1 MRPKSSDV
9 PYVGKVAVHKR
20 EQGFTLVE
28 LMIALLVLAI
38 VVAALAPAFY
48 GELKATAASNF
59 RSTANGLAVGAI
71 EEMRAFPFYEIGYN
85 QTDYST
91 AGTTALTCV
100 SPTNSHQA
108 GGTAPS
114 WNSSA
119 GLEPV
124 ALSSGSALD
133 NVNNNLLTSQTI
145 SNVTFTTTRCVYWVS
160 SSAGNTAA
168 YKLTWVGVSWSV
180 AGVPWHVSQTS
191 AIYPGGEG
199 KYTGTGHNNDTPGA
213 PSCANQGITPFA
225 VQNLIAAGGAD
236 PTTTVALTWS
246 EGSDPTV
253 VMPVQ
258 YQVSYNSK
266 SSTGPWVQ
274 FSQTGLPNQN
284 VTGLTPGVTYWF
296 QVLEVSCDGKLGP
309 ATVVSQATNNAPQT
323 CSATNF
329 TVTGYNGTATAQIGS
344 SDHLSNISAFTVSV
358 QVTSGCNNVAAYYS
372 PKNDGTYVTDYGPSG
387 PGTVS
392 WSTSASKWAAG
403 TITFHLYQNG
413 TDTGDTS
420 QVTITCSGKTC

>member
-1 MRPKSSDV
+1 
-9 PYVGKVAVHKR
+9 VGKVAVEKR

-28 LMIALLVLAI
+28 LMIALLVLAV

-48 GELKATAASNF
+48 GELKATSASNF
-59 RSTANGLAVGAI
+59 RSAANGLAVGAI

-91 AGTTALTCV
+91 AGTTALSCV
-100 SPTNSHQA
+100 SPTNSYQA
-108 GGTAPS
+108 GGAAPS

-124 ALSSGSALD
+124 QLSSGSALD

-145 SNVTFTTTRCVYWVS
+145 SNVTFSTTRCVYWVGS
-160 SSAGNTAA
+160 STGNTAA
-168 YKLTWVGVSWSV
+168 YKLTWVGVSWTV

-199 KYTGTGHNNDTPGA
+199 KYTAGHNNATPGA
-213 PSCANQGITPFA
+213 QNCANQGIIPFA
-225 VQNLIAAGGAD
+225 VQNLAAAVD
-236 PTTTVALTWS
+236 STSPTTTVDLTWS
-246 EGSDPTV
+246 EGSDSSV

-258 YQVSYNSK
+258 YQVNYNSTT
-266 SSTGPWVQ
+266 STGPWVP
-274 FSQTGLPNQN
+274 FSQTGLPSQN
-284 VTGLTPGVTYWF
+284 VDGLTPGVTYWF

-309 ATVVSQATNNAPQT
+309 ATVVSQATNNASQT

-329 TVTGYNGTATAQIGS
+329 TVTPKSAQIGS
-344 SDHLSNISAFTVSV
+344 SDHLSGISSFTVSV
-358 QVTSGCNNVAAYYS
+358 QITSGCNNVAAYYS
-372 PKNDGTYVTDYGPSG
+372 PKNDGTYVSDSAPSG
-387 PGTVS
+387 PGTVT

-403 TITFHLYQNG
+403 TVTFHLYVGG
-413 TDTGDTS
+413 TDTGDTA
-420 QVTITCSGKTC
+420 QVTIICGAKSC